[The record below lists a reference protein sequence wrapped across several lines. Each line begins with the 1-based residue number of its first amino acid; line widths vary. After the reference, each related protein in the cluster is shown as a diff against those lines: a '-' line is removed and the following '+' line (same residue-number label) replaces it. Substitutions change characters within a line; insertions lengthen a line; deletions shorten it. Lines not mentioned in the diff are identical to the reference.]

1 MLKQSI
7 NFEVE
12 AALVSEVDVVLKELG
27 ISMPEAITT
36 YLEQIVSKH
45 SIPLHKTSSQEE
57 SLATPKIWID
67 EAVEA
72 YLEWF

>member
-12 AALVSEVDVVLKELG
+12 ATLASEVDVVLKELG

-45 SIPLHKTSSQEE
+45 SIPLQKAFSLEE
-57 SLATPKIWID
+57 SVSTPDIWID